1 MGMNSTLNNCG
12 RSDCCES
19 CGSCGS
25 RNSCDSCG
33 SCSKPQLDC
42 EKTSRIFNPF
52 NKEANQK
59 ETCTS
64 ISIDEDGSKLNYKS
78 ECGTQSILGKTIG
91 NIIQLNNLK
100 NVKAENPD
108 AGSMLV
114 FNPRCKTDCPCEPDD
129 LTWQS
134 YHIPDA
140 GDCVLEAENGFY
152 KILVKDGCGLI
163 KECRI
168 PVAPKDGISLTYH
181 RDSVPDDPDFPWY
194 YGAYNDKINLH
205 LRENAKKFF
214 GNFDLKVTIHY
225 GIQVVKSDLCP
236 NTNFRSLVVPV
247 VEGQSVN
254 VSEESSIL
262 QGESI
267 SSTSKPEIPWGT
279 VSMRGSFTFI
289 VPKGKEAYLHHEF
302 RLRSNASFPN
312 YLKNPT
318 YDGKRCP
325 DSEAAQTNKV
335 RYTVSRLNALQVLI
349 EPTLSTPNFNPVKDE
364 YRNQLDPAVDSY
376 TGV

>member
-1 MGMNSTLNNCG
+1 M
-12 RSDCCES
+12 
-19 CGSCGS
+19 
-25 RNSCDSCG
+25 
-33 SCSKPQLDC
+33 
-42 EKTSRIFNPF
+42 
-52 NKEANQK
+52 
-59 ETCTS
+59 
-64 ISIDEDGSKLNYKS
+64 
-78 ECGTQSILGKTIG
+78 
-91 NIIQLNNLK
+91 
-100 NVKAENPD
+100 
-108 AGSMLV
+108 
-114 FNPRCKTDCPCEPDD
+114 
-129 LTWQS
+129 
-134 YHIPDA
+134 
-140 GDCVLEAENGFY
+140 
-152 KILVKDGCGLI
+152 
-163 KECRI
+163 
-168 PVAPKDGISLTYH
+168 
-181 RDSVPDDPDFPWY
+181 PDDPDFPWY

-214 GNFDLKVTIHY
+214 GNFDLKVTIYY

-267 SSTSKPEIPWGT
+267 SSTTKPEIPWGT

-289 VPKGKEAYLHHEF
+289 VPKGKEASLHHEF

-312 YLKNPT
+312 YLKNPAF
-318 YDGKRCP
+318 DGKRCP

-349 EPTLSTPNFNPVKDE
+349 EPTMSTPNFNPVKDE
-364 YRNQLDPAVDSY
+364 YREQLDPAVDSY